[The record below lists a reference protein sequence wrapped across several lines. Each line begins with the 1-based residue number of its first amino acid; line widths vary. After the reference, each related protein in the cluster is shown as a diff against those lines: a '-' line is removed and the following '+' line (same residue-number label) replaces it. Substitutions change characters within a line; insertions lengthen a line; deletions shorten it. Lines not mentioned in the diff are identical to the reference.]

1 MIKMKLISWNVNG
14 IRACITKG
22 FFEFLEEENP
32 DFLCIQET
40 KMQEGQAD
48 LERPGYFRYMFSAE
62 KKGYSGT
69 HIYAKKEAMNVV
81 YGVPGIDNNEG
92 RVITLEY
99 KDFFL
104 VTAYVPNSKQG
115 LLRLDY
121 RMHFDDV
128 IRGYLG
134 ELSTKKGVVY
144 CGDLNV
150 AHNEI
155 DIKNPKGNR
164 KNPGF
169 SDEERAK
176 FGELL
181 DSGFVDTYRTMYPET
196 VKYSWW
202 SYRFQSRLK
211 NYGWRIDYFLVN
223 KGFFNKV
230 TRADILDDVL
240 GSDHCP
246 VLLEL
251 DESVEA

>member
-1 MIKMKLISWNVNG
+1 MKFISWNVNG
-14 IRACITKG
+14 IRACIKKG
-22 FFEFLEEENP
+22 FFEFLEEEDP

-48 LERPGYFRYMFSAE
+48 LDRPGYVRYMYSAE

-69 HIYAKKEAMNVV
+69 HIYAKKEALNVT
-81 YGVPGIDNNEG
+81 YGVPGLENNEG

-99 KDFFL
+99 QDFYL

-115 LLRLDY
+115 LTRLEY
-121 RMHFDDV
+121 RMYFDD
-128 IRGYLG
+128 ILREYLNT
-134 ELSTKKGVVY
+134 LSKTKGVIY

-150 AHNEI
+150 AHEEI
-155 DIKNPKGNR
+155 DIKNPKTNH

-176 FGELL
+176 FSELVN
-181 DSGFVDTYRTMYPET
+181 SGFVDTFREMHPET

-211 NYGWRIDYFLVN
+211 NYGWRIDYFMVN
-223 KGFFNKV
+223 KEFFSNVK
-230 TRADILDDVL
+230 RADILDDVL

-246 VLLEL
+246 VLIEV
-251 DESVEA
+251 DSSVKA